1 MSLKVLVLKCV
12 TVVENKGG
20 GCRKSYGVT
29 VVENG
34 GGGVQRAQCNCR
46 RKKNKGGCRQS
57 VQLSSIKEGRGRQS
71 VYSNCRRKRRWRSP
85 KSQKTRRWR
94 LPKCVTVVKKKGR
107 ISVVKNDGGGRQS
120 VQLAQSVVVF
130 ELLRQRLLRVSLLF
144 VNRRVPGQAAL
155 LPTCTT

>member
-46 RKKNKGGCRQS
+46 RKKTKVDAAKVCSCRQ
-57 VQLSSIKEGRGRQS
+57 L
-71 VYSNCRRKRRWRSP
+71 RKVEAA
-85 KSQKTRRWR
+85 KV
-94 LPKCVTVVKKKGR
+94 CIATVVE
-107 ISVVKNDGGGRQS
+107 NEGGGRQK
-120 VQLAQSVVVF
+120 VKKREGGGCQS
-130 ELLRQRLLRVSLLF
+130 
-144 VNRRVPGQAAL
+144 A
-155 LPTCTT
+155 